1 MRSNSAAGI
10 DRMMNETSAQNFG
23 AKTLRLPRAMA
34 FTIIRAA
41 VSGFAVT
48 AAIWRPG
55 ETIGVAI
62 GPGLMIVNLIAVE
75 LNRLFR
81 P

>member
-48 AAIWRPG
+48 AAI
-55 ETIGVAI
+55 
-62 GPGLMIVNLIAVE
+62 
-75 LNRLFR
+75 
-81 P
+81 